1 MSVRAA
7 IVTIMSARRS
17 SQSDAGGGVLFA
29 IFLVFALLWWLRWV
43 ILAGLIITG
52 IVYAT
57 RWFMRRQAQR
67 QAVEQA
73 RIDAIRKR
81 AVVQNEQVLRGDP
94 AGFFGA
100 YPLPDPEL
108 IPQWYK
114 TE

>member
-1 MSVRAA
+1 MSVSPA
-7 IVTIMSARRS
+7 IVTIMGARRS
-17 SQSDAGGGVLFA
+17 SSSDAGGGVLFA
-29 IFLVFALLWWLRWV
+29 IFLVIALLWWLRWV
-43 ILAGLIITG
+43 ILAGLVIAG

-57 RWFMRRQAQR
+57 RWFLRWQEQQR
-67 QAVEQA
+67 AAEQA
-73 RIDAIRKR
+73 RIDALRKR
-81 AVVQNEQVLRGDP
+81 AEIQNEQVLRGDP